1 MSEFKSKRGD
11 SQRVAEGAEEVKLSP
26 VEKIKDESAYLRGTI
41 ANDLAPE
48 VDSFSKDNEQLLKHH
63 GMYQQDNRDVRA
75 ALRASGSKEKSFS
88 VMLRTRLPGGRISA
102 AQMLTE
108 LEIGDLFGDNTIR
121 LTTRQA
127 IQHHGI
133 LKSNLREVIQ
143 RINDAKMTTLATC
156 GDVNRNIMYCPSPLR
171 DPIHETLE
179 RLTNEMAERLSP
191 RTRAYYELWLSDPE
205 TGEKE
210 LVGGAPESEI
220 VEPLYGKT
228 YLPRKFKMAF
238 GLCHDNCVDIYT
250 QDLGML
256 AVVRNGQLIGFNV
269 LVGGGMGTTPAKKE
283 TYPALAKRMS
293 FIPVEQVFDVAEA
306 VIKVQR
312 DHGNRADR
320 KLARM
325 KYLVD
330 RWGIDRFKSTVD
342 EYLGEKMQDPEP
354 DDVHGFD
361 DHMGWFEQGDGRWA
375 YGLNIENG
383 RIKDDEETQLKSA
396 IYEVCRNFKTE
407 MRVTAHQSLL
417 ITDIESDAKSELEG
431 LLKAHGVKLS
441 EEYSTVRRWSMACV
455 AWPTCSLAIT
465 ESERALPSVLTDL
478 ERELVRLGLDAEKFT
493 VRMTGCPNG
502 CARPYNADVGLVGKA
517 KDRYTMYL
525 GGRLL
530 GNRLGFI
537 YQDLVPRDQ
546 VVPELVKV
554 FGHFKTQREPGES
567 FGDFC
572 HRVGVDALRSMCDA
586 SASAA

>member
-1 MSEFKSKRGD
+1 MSDSKSKRGA
-11 SQRVAEGAEEVKLSP
+11 SQTQSGDAGEVKLNP
-26 VEKIKDESAYLRGTI
+26 VEKIKAASTYLRGTI
-41 ANDLAPE
+41 SDDLSPE
-48 VDSFSKDNEQLLKHH
+48 VESFSKDNLQLLKHH

-75 ALRASGSKEKSFS
+75 ALRASGCKDKSYS

-102 AQMLTE
+102 EQMLTE
-108 LEIGDLFGDNTIR
+108 LQIGDLFGDNTIR

-133 LKSNLREVIQ
+133 VKSNLREVMQ
-143 RINDAKMTTLATC
+143 RINDAKMTTLAAC
-156 GDVNRNIMYCPSPLR
+156 GDVNRNIMFCPAPLKT
-171 DPIHETLE
+171 PIQETLE

-191 RTRAYYELWLSDPE
+191 RTKAYYELWLKDPE
-205 TGEKE
+205 TGDKE
-210 LVGGAPESEI
+210 LAGGAPESEI
-220 VEPLYGKT
+220 IEPLYGKT

-238 GLCHDNCVDIYT
+238 GYCHDNCIDIYT
-250 QDLGML
+250 HDLGML
-256 AVVRNGQLIGFNV
+256 AVIRDDRLIGFNV

-283 TYPALAKRMS
+283 TYPAIAKRMS

-306 VIKVQR
+306 VVKVQR

-342 EYLGEKMQDPEP
+342 EYLGETMAAPEP
-354 DDVHGFD
+354 DEVHGFD
-361 DHMGWFEQGDGRWA
+361 DHMGWLEQGDGRWA

-383 RIKDDEETQLKSA
+383 RIKDDDQTQLKTA

-407 MRVTAHQSLL
+407 MRVTSHQSLL
-417 ITDIESDAKSELEG
+417 FTDIEPDAKSELEG
-431 LLKAHGVKLS
+431 LLKAHNVQLS
-441 EEYSTVRRWSMACV
+441 EDYSTVRRWSMACV
-455 AWPTCSLAIT
+455 AWPTCGLAIT

-478 ERELVRLGLDAEKFT
+478 ERELIRLGLDTEKFT

-517 KDRYTMYL
+517 KDRYTMFL

-546 VVPELVKV
+546 IVPELVKV
-554 FGHFKTQREPGES
+554 FGQFKLQRQPGET

-572 HRVGVDALRSMCDA
+572 HRYGVDGLRAMCDK
-586 SASAA
+586 AAEAA